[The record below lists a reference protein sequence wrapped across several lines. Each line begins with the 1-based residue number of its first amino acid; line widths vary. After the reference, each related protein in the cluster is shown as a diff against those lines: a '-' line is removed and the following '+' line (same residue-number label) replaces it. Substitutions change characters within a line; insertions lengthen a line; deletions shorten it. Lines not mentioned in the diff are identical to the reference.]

1 MTAWLRAAL
10 DHIPDWLEHQMR
22 VSELPGCSLAIAHQ
36 GRVVLER
43 AFGHADLVAAAAL
56 TPQHRFRVASHS
68 KSFTAT
74 GIFKLREQG
83 RLSLDDRIGRYV
95 PDLHRDVASATL
107 TQLLSHSAGLVR
119 DGSDAGQWTDR
130 QPFLDEAG
138 IRVDLAAGLT
148 IAANTRFKY
157 SNHGFG
163 LLGLAIAGIT
173 SEPYVDWIAREV
185 VAAAG
190 LKQTTPD
197 VAVGATAGAAA
208 AAASNA
214 GLPLARGHSA
224 KWPLGRRLVIPGDN
238 PTRALASATGFISTA
253 GDLARFFAQLSPSS
267 KRSVLT
273 VASRREMTRRQWREP
288 HASLERWYGLGT
300 MSGTLGATAGGA
312 GGGWD
317 WFGHTGGFQGTLT
330 RTAVVPAHGL
340 SVSVLTN
347 SADGLAQA
355 WVDGCLHILRAFERH
370 GAPSRRTAAWGGRW
384 WTLWGAIDLLPMGGD
399 KVLVANPSLA
409 NPLLDATEL
418 AISPRTRAG
427 VEHGHI
433 ALAGGYGSHGEPVRL
448 LRDANGRVVELWLAG
463 TRYQPQAK
471 VARELVR
478 KYG

>member
-1 MTAWLRAAL
+1 
-10 DHIPDWLEHQMR
+10 MR
-22 VSELPGCSLAIAHQ
+22 VSEQPGCALAVAHRGQ
-36 GRVVLER
+36 VVLER
-43 AFGHADLVAAAAL
+43 AFGHADLAAGERL

-68 KSFTAT
+68 KSFTAA
-74 GIFKLREQG
+74 GILKLREQG

-95 PDLHRDVASATL
+95 SGLHADVANASL
-107 TQLLSHSAGLVR
+107 GQLLSHSAGLVR

-130 QPFLDEAG
+130 RPFLDEAG
-138 IRVDLAAGLT
+138 IRADLAAGLT
-148 IAANTRFKY
+148 IEANTRFKY

-163 LLGLAIAGIT
+163 LLGLAIAAIT
-173 SEPYVDWIAREV
+173 EEPYGAWIAREI

-190 LKQTTPD
+190 LQQTTPD
-197 VAVGATAGAAA
+197 APLAPAV
-208 AAASNA
+208 
-214 GLPLARGHSA
+214 PFARGHSA
-224 KWPLGRRLVIPGDN
+224 KWPLGRRLVIAGDN
-238 PTRALASATGFISTA
+238 PTRALASATGFVSTA
-253 GDLARFFAQLSPSS
+253 GDLAHFFAQLSPTS
-267 KRSVLT
+267 KRSVLN
-273 VASRREMTRRQWREP
+273 VASRREMTRRQWRDP

-300 MSGTLGATAGGA
+300 MSGTVAGAVGGPCA
-312 GGGWD
+312 GWD

-330 RTAVVPAHGL
+330 RTAVVPAQAL

-355 WVDGCLHILRAFERH
+355 WVDGCLHILRAFECH
-370 GAPSRRTAAWGGRW
+370 GAPSRRTAAWCGRW

-399 KVLVANPSLA
+399 KVLVANPALA

-427 VEHGHI
+427 LEQGCI

-448 LRDANGRVVELWLAG
+448 VRDAKGRAVELWLGG

-478 KYG
+478 NYS

>member
-1 MTAWLRAAL
+1 M
-10 DHIPDWLEHQMR
+10 
-22 VSELPGCSLAIAHQ
+22 
-36 GRVVLER
+36 
-43 AFGHADLVAAAAL
+43 
-56 TPQHRFRVASHS
+56 
-68 KSFTAT
+68 
-74 GIFKLREQG
+74 
-83 RLSLDDRIGRYV
+83 
-95 PDLHRDVASATL
+95 ASATL

-138 IRVDLAAGLT
+138 VRADLADGLT

-173 SEPYVDWIAREV
+173 SEP
-185 VAAAG
+185 
-190 LKQTTPD
+190 
-197 VAVGATAGAAA
+197 
-208 AAASNA
+208 
-214 GLPLARGHSA
+214 
-224 KWPLGRRLVIPGDN
+224 
-238 PTRALASATGFISTA
+238 
-253 GDLARFFAQLSPSS
+253 
-267 KRSVLT
+267 
-273 VASRREMTRRQWREP
+273 

-312 GGGWD
+312 GGGWN

-330 RTAVVPAHGL
+330 RTAVVPAHEL

-347 SADGLAQA
+347 SADGLARA
-355 WVDGCLHILRAFERH
+355 WVDGCLHILRAFERRR
-370 GAPSRRTAAWGGRW
+370 APSRRTAAWGGRW
-384 WTLWGAIDLLPMGGD
+384 WTLWGAIDLLLMGGD

-409 NPLLDATEL
+409 NPVLDATEL

-427 VEHGHI
+427 LAHGHI

-448 LRDANGRVVELWLAG
+448 LRDANGRAVELWLAG